1 MKRFTDISL
10 KWQLLTILLAV
21 IIIPVLFMSIFAVT
35 KSREGALKELTEIL
49 GLQSITASD
58 GLKAQ
63 MSKAQTDINNGLLV
77 LDDALQIQSV
87 SLAADQAQTLTITDQ
102 VTTTAKSVSL
112 PTLLIN
118 GNAATSYTAALDKIQ
133 KNMGGAVTLFQ
144 MIPEGMLRVATNVKK
159 ADGNRATGTYIPK
172 DSPVYA
178 AIAKGEAY
186 KGFAQV
192 VGSTYIVAY
201 KPLKDA
207 SGQVVAAEFYGVPQK
222 QYVEETLQALSTIK
236 VGDNGYIWVID
247 KDGNYV
253 LSSGRK
259 TDGKNIL
266 ETKDAKGNLFIKE
279 ILKNAQALA
288 GQNKL
293 FGIHTY
299 DWKNEGEK
307 NARTKFAVYSYIPE
321 LQWTLAPS
329 GYMDDVDKMTNS
341 DAVKSQLVIAGVI
354 IALLGAGFAWWY
366 ANSLVRPIMIVT
378 KQAQALA
385 DSGDLSIR
393 VPIRNRGDE
402 IGQMAGALNTM
413 LNNTAEPMK
422 LLADKAELIGN
433 GDLTVVVDIESKGD
447 VARLVSS
454 FKRMTDSVKTLV
466 KNIAQNA
473 QTISATSQQLAAST
487 QQVNAAT
494 QQVSSAIQE
503 VAKGSED
510 LAKRTIEV
518 GTNAKNLAASSNEG
532 AEAASS
538 ASTKM
543 KQIATTSDET
553 AVAISSLGEKSQ
565 QIVRIV
571 DTINSIASQ
580 TNLLALNAAIE
591 AARAGEAGR
600 GFAVVADEV
609 RKLAE
614 ESQTATKDIEGLIT
628 EIKDSTEA
636 AVTSMDSGKAVISES
651 STVVSKALSSLGSMG
666 AQVKTIEAAI
676 EGVSS
681 VAQQSASSSQQMS
694 AAVQQTSSS
703 MQQVS
708 SAAQQL
714 AASAQEL
721 DAMVRQFKTS

>member
-1 MKRFTDISL
+1 MKRFSNVSL
-10 KWQLLTILLAV
+10 RWQLLAILLAV
-21 IIIPVLFMSIFAVT
+21 IILPITFMSFFAMSE
-35 KSREGALKELTEIL
+35 SRNGAVKELKETL
-49 GLQSITASD
+49 GLQSITASN
-58 GLKAQ
+58 GLRAQMNKAQ
-63 MSKAQTDINNGLLV
+63 ADINSGLLV
-77 LDDALQIQSV
+77 LDDTLQVQSV
-87 SLAADQAQTLTITDQ
+87 VLATDQVQSMAITDQ
-102 VTTTAKSVSL
+102 VSGNSKTTTVA
-112 PTLLIN
+112 TLLIN
-118 GNAATSYTAALDKIQ
+118 GSPATNYTAGLDKVQKTLGGAATI
-133 KNMGGAVTLFQ
+133 FQ
-144 MIPEGMLRVATNVKK
+144 IIPDGMLRTATNVKK
-159 ADGNRATGTYIPK
+159 ADGVRAVGTYIPK
-172 DSPVYA
+172 DSPVYQS
-178 AIAKGEAY
+178 IMKGESY

-192 VGSTYIVAY
+192 VGQTYIVAY
-201 KPLKDA
+201 QPLKDS
-207 SGQVVAAEFYGVPQK
+207 SGQVVAALFYGVPQK
-222 QYVEETLQALSTIK
+222 QYVEETLQSLSTIK
-236 VGDNGYIWVID
+236 IGSNGYIWIID

-279 ILKNAQALA
+279 ILQQATKLSE
-288 GQNKL
+288 QNKQ
-293 FGIHTY
+293 FGIYSY

-307 NARTKFAVYSYIPE
+307 NAREKFAVFTYIPE

-329 GYMDDVDKMTNS
+329 AYSDDVDAMTGSDVVKM
-341 DAVKSQLVIAGVI
+341 QLLVAGVI
-354 IALLGAGFAWWY
+354 LSLIGGVFAWWY
-366 ANSLVRPIMIVT
+366 ANQLVRPIVTVT

-385 DSGDLSIR
+385 DTGDLSIR
-393 VPIRNRGDE
+393 IPIRDRGDE
-402 IGQMAGALNTM
+402 IGQMAKALNTM
-413 LNNTAEPMK
+413 LTNTAEPMK
-422 LLADKAELIGN
+422 ILADKAELIGN
-433 GDLTVVVDIESKGD
+433 GDLTTVVDIESKGD
-447 VARLVSS
+447 VQRLVES
-454 FKRMTDSVKTLV
+454 FKRMADSVKSLV
-466 KNIAQNA
+466 KNISQNA

-494 QQVSSAIQE
+494 QQMSSGIQD

-510 LAKRTIEV
+510 LAKQTTEV

-532 AEAASS
+532 TAAANTASS
-538 ASTKM
+538 KM

-614 ESQTATKDIEGLIT
+614 ESSTATKDIESLIN
-628 EIKDSTEA
+628 EIKDSTDA
-636 AVTSMDSGKAVISES
+636 AVASMDAGKAVIGES
-651 STVVSKALSSLGSMG
+651 SEVVSKALSSLGSMG

-676 EGVSS
+676 EAVSS

-703 MQQVS
+703 MTQVS

-714 AASAQEL
+714 AASAQQLEAL
-721 DAMVRQFKTS
+721 VRQFKV

>member
-1 MKRFTDISL
+1 MIRFSDISL
-10 KWQLLTILLAV
+10 RWQLLTILSAV
-21 IIIPVLFMSIFAVT
+21 IIIPVAFMSVFALVQT
-35 KSREGALKELTEIL
+35 RNGAINELQEIL

-58 GLKAQ
+58 ALKAQ
-63 MSKAQTDINNGLLV
+63 MSKAKLDISNGLLV
-77 LDDALQIQSV
+77 LEDAMQIQSV
-87 SLAADQAQTLTITDQ
+87 AVSNEAASTMTITDQ
-102 VTTTAKSVSL
+102 NASTGKSSVV
-112 PTLLIN
+112 PGLLIN
-118 GNAATSYTAALDKIQ
+118 GSEVTAFTASLDKIQ
-133 KNMGGAVTLFQ
+133 KNMGGAATIFEI
-144 MIPEGMLRVATNVKK
+144 IPEGMLRVATNVKK

-172 DSPVYA
+172 ESSVYQS
-178 AIAKGEAY
+178 IMKGETY
-186 KGFAQV
+186 SGFAQV

-207 SGQVVAAEFYGVPQK
+207 GGQVVAALFYGVPQK
-222 QYVEETLQALSTIK
+222 TYVEETLDSLATIK
-236 VGDNGYIWVID
+236 VGTSGYIWIVD

-253 LSSGRK
+253 LSSKRAS
-259 TDGKNIL
+259 DGKNIL
-266 ETKDAKGNLFIKE
+266 ETKDANGKMFIKE
-279 ILKNAQALA
+279 IIKNAA
-288 GQNKL
+288 GLEAAGKE
-293 FGIHTY
+293 FGTY
-299 DWKNEGEK
+299 SYAWKNEGESK
-307 NARTKFAVYSYIPE
+307 ARTKFAVYSYIPE

-329 GYMDDVDKMTNS
+329 GYMDDVDKMTGF
-341 DAVKSQLVIAGVI
+341 DIIKLQLVGAGVVLVLI
-354 IALLGAGFAWWY
+354 GAAFAWWY
-366 ANSLVRPIMIVT
+366 ATQLVRPIKIVT
-378 KQAQALA
+378 TQAQILA
-385 DSGDLSIR
+385 DTGDLSVR
-393 VPIRNRGDE
+393 VPIRDRGDE
-402 IGQMAGALNTM
+402 IGQMAKALNTM

-422 LLADKAELIGN
+422 LLADKAEVIGN
-433 GDLTVVVDIESKGD
+433 GDLTVSIDVAAKGD
-447 VARLVSS
+447 VQRLVAAFS
-454 FKRMTDSVKTLV
+454 RMTESVKTLV

-473 QTISATSQQLAAST
+473 QSISATSQQLAAST

-510 LAKRTIEV
+510 LAKQTVQV
-518 GTNAKNLAASSNEG
+518 GSNAKSLADSSNEG
-532 AEAASS
+532 AQAASS
-538 ASTKM
+538 ASSKM
-543 KQIATTSDET
+543 KQIASTSDET
-553 AVAISSLGEKSQ
+553 AQAISMLGDKSQ

-628 EIKDSTEA
+628 EIKDSTDA
-636 AVTSMDSGKAVISES
+636 AVTSMDAGKAVIGES
-651 STVVSKALSSLGSMG
+651 SEVVSKALASLGSMG
-666 AQVKTIEAAI
+666 AQVKTIETAI
-676 EGVSS
+676 QSVSS

-721 DAMVRQFKTS
+721 DALVRQFKL